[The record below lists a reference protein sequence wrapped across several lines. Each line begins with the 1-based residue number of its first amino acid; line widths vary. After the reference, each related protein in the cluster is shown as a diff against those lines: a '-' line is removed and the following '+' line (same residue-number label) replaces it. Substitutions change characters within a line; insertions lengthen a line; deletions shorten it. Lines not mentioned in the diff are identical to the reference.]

1 MVKDLVFGAGTNK
14 KRQPKLYAVLFRVSR
29 IWSPASASVTVARD
43 ASAVFFQG
51 KKIKIAVYFY
61 SENSF
66 WIHPPLILS
75 APWFFVLLV
84 LCWKIESC

>member
-1 MVKDLVFGAGTNK
+1 MLC
-14 KRQPKLYAVLFRVSR
+14 AVLFRVSQ
-29 IWSPASASVTVARD
+29 IWSPASASVTFARE
-43 ASAVFFQG
+43 APAAFFQG

-66 WIHPPLILS
+66 RIHPPLILS